1 MKNLV
6 IGLTGQTGAGKT
18 TVSDY
23 LRENGVTV
31 IDADQVARRVVESG
45 SACIADIALEF
56 GCEYINADG
65 TLNRRK
71 MARAAF
77 GDRETLKKLN
87 AVMFPYIIDE
97 LHEEIAQ
104 LKQEKGGLL
113 VLDAPTLFESGADRE
128 CDYVISVTAS
138 PEERKRRIMV
148 RDGLTEEEARERIN
162 AQHDEEYYRS
172 RSWKVLE
179 NDGGVD
185 ALKTETSVLLGSLEQ
200 LLEEKKG

>member
-77 GDRETLKKLN
+77 SDRETLKKLN

>member
-172 RSWKVLE
+172 RSWKVLQ